1 MMGKAKAAKPTE
13 TIDNNVLVEEMA
25 KALMKRWFPKKYP
38 KGDDGEKWEQISLE
52 DATAIYRHLVK
63 IGVVE
68 ELD

>member
-1 MMGKAKAAKPTE
+1 MGKAKAVTTK
-13 TIDNNVLVEEMA
+13 TIDDNVLVEEMS
-25 KALMKRWFPKKYP
+25 KALMKRWFPKNPP
-38 KGDDGEKWEQISLE
+38 KGEDGEKWKEISLE

>member
-1 MMGKAKAAKPTE
+1 MAAKAKPSKTK
-13 TIDNNVLVEEMA
+13 TIDDNVLVEEMS
-25 KALMKRWFPKKYP
+25 KALIKRWFPTKPP
-38 KGDDGEKWEQISLE
+38 KGADGEKWKEISLE

>member
-1 MMGKAKAAKPTE
+1 MAVGNK
-13 TIDNNVLVEEMA
+13 TIDDNVLVEEMS
-25 KALMKRWFPKKYP
+25 KALMKRWFPKKPP
-38 KGDDGEKWEQISLE
+38 KGEDGEKWKQISLE